1 MRKVSGRTR
10 AKSRDDI
17 RLEEFLPYRFYLITA
32 SLSGLLL
39 EKLRPHG
46 VTVQRWRVLMV
57 VANHGPKSI
66 GQLVD
71 LTFIPQSGLSRVI
84 DQMERDDL
92 VSRSTAE
99 HDSRVVQVHLTDNG
113 RAIYQKLVPVVRD
126 YADALT
132 AGFDPAEQQTLVDY
146 LGRVLGNLKAHATP
160 EAGSASGA
168 DNTTEAD
175 GDAEPP
181 RSSRAKRSGA
191 HRSTK
196 VARR

>member
-1 MRKVSGRTR
+1 MKKVSGRTR

-99 HDSRVVQVHLTDNG
+99 HDSRVVTVHLTDNG

-132 AGFDPAEQQTLVDY
+132 AGFDATEQQTLVDY
-146 LGRVLGNLKAHATP
+146 LGRVLGNLKGHAAP
-160 EAGSASGA
+160 ESGSISGA
-168 DNTTEAD
+168 DDSTEPG
-175 GDAEPP
+175 GDAAASGSGRKG
-181 RSSRAKRSGA
+181 RSGGPLSSKAAKR
-191 HRSTK
+191 
-196 VARR
+196 

>member
-1 MRKVSGRTR
+1 MKKVSGRTR

-99 HDSRVVQVHLTDNG
+99 
-113 RAIYQKLVPVVRD
+113 QKR
-126 YADALT
+126 
-132 AGFDPAEQQTLVDY
+132 
-146 LGRVLGNLKAHATP
+146 
-160 EAGSASGA
+160 
-168 DNTTEAD
+168 
-175 GDAEPP
+175 
-181 RSSRAKRSGA
+181 
-191 HRSTK
+191 
-196 VARR
+196 